1 MVVVAVAVVAVVVV
15 LHVESQGLSKWS
27 SCSTRGR
34 RSKSSHHCYVTVC
47 VFLPHSSRGSE
58 RDTSKAGWLTVGH
71 THTPQIL
78 TLLNNENSAFARS
91 TGIVCDRAKVGWKK
105 SWKKK
110 LWERERTIN
119 VWVGKNEQHKNV
131 NAHFLTTDAG
141 RHSPIG
147 RHIFLTI
154 SFHLV
159 SFFSSFA
166 LFHSFSFFF
175 FFFMIK
181 SSIRKLNEIRSR
193 LERALL
199 GQWNSNGR

>member
-1 MVVVAVAVVAVVVV
+1 MWLCACFFPTLVV
-15 LHVESQGLSKWS
+15 GLNETHPK
-27 SCSTRGR
+27 
-34 RSKSSHHCYVTVC
+34 
-47 VFLPHSSRGSE
+47 L
-58 RDTSKAGWLTVGH
+58 DGWLFGH

-110 LWERERTIN
+110 LWERERIIN
-119 VWVGKNEQHKNV
+119 VWVEKNEQHKNV

-141 RHSPIG
+141 CHSPIG

-154 SFHLV
+154 SFHFI
-159 SFFSSFA
+159 FFSVLSHCFT
-166 LFHSFSFFF
+166 LFLFFF
-175 FFFMIK
+175 FFLTMSR